1 MFCSTHTHEYWAGV
15 VLILMISTSLEYSL
29 VLTVLM
35 ITEALVRKRAQVQA
49 RVQAQA
55 PRQ

>member
-15 VLILMISTSLEYSL
+15 VLILMIITSLEYSR

-35 ITEALVRKRAQVQA
+35 ITEALVRGRAQVQA

-55 PRQ
+55 PGQ